1 MSLNRLTFLVVDDL
15 ELMRTVTINQL
26 RALGC
31 EKVLAAKNG
40 ADALRML
47 RAHKVDAILSDW
59 NMPVMTGLDLL
70 RTVRADAKLSIIPFL
85 MITAEAERQR
95 IEEVISAGVSNLLV
109 KPYSVGNLKA
119 RIERMLAEPGRG
131 NAPVGNKPPTP
142 TPKATSSLSVTGQP
156 GTASDGGNSLP
167 PTRLLIVDDTPASLL
182 RTAQL
187 FKDEWSVQTATSG
200 PAALVACRA
209 QPQPDLVLLDVLMPG
224 MDGFEVVRQM
234 RDDVNTAQ
242 IPVIFLT
249 GMAAD
254 DEARLKGMALG
265 AVDFVDKSMDTKV
278 LRARVRNFT
287 RFVDMRRQLQ
297 ADYDAMAERAQLRE
311 QVENITRHDLKGSL
325 AGIVGMVQTL
335 ADDEDMAPRHVEQ
348 LRMVEQTALQV
359 INMVNLSA
367 ELYNIETGNFKLKA
381 APVEIGSVLRRI
393 VEVSRSGFAEKD
405 LAIVVDTDTP
415 VGTEM
420 PTAEADE
427 MLCYSLFQ
435 NLIKNACEAAPNGT
449 RVVVTLKD
457 ENPLR
462 VLVQNTGVVPP
473 DMRERFFDK
482 FATSGKQ
489 GGSGLGTYSA
499 HMLAKAQ
506 GGTMTMETSDKGN
519 STTLTVTLPRH
530 VFEANTVAS

>member
-119 RIERMLAEPGRG
+119 RIERMLADPSRSNVPGS
-131 NAPVGNKPPTP
+131 PKPTP
-142 TPKATSSLSVTGQP
+142 ASKAASSPGVS
-156 GTASDGGNSLP
+156 GTASMTSDGSSSLP
-167 PTRLLIVDDTPASLL
+167 PTRLLIVDDTSASLL

-187 FKDEWSVQTATSG
+187 FKDEWSVQTATTG
-200 PAALVACRA
+200 QAALAACRVH
-209 QPQPDLVLLDVLMPG
+209 PQPDLVLLDVLMPG

-234 RDDVNTAQ
+234 REDVNTAQ

-254 DEARLKGMALG
+254 DEARLKGMELG
-265 AVDFVDKSMDTKV
+265 AVDFVDKSMDSKV

-297 ADYDAMAERAQLRE
+297 ADYDAMAERAQLRD

-367 ELYNIETGNFKLKA
+367 ELYKIETGNFKLKA
-381 APVEIGSVLRRI
+381 APVELGAVLRRI
-393 VEVSRSGFAEKD
+393 VEVSRNGFAEKD

-415 VGTEM
+415 VGTET
-420 PTAEADE
+420 PTADGDE

-435 NLIKNACEAAPNGT
+435 NLVKNACEAAPNGT

-473 DMRERFFDK
+473 DMRDRFFDK

-499 HMLAKAQ
+499 QMLAKAQ
-506 GGTMTMETSDKGN
+506 GGSMTMETSDKGN
-519 STTLTVTLPRH
+519 STTITVTLPRH
-530 VFEANTVAS
+530 VFAANAVSD